1 MRDAAK
7 LLGTT
12 ARIGWIV
19 DVQNDFMLPPERG
32 GRLYVH
38 DLFDDGSDRGATQ
51 IVPALIKGIGDLFGS
66 ILAFF
71 SGGRPFTYEDEAAAS
86 RAVAENLAAIR
97 KGTFRPG
104 AEEKS
109 GTLTPAGQS
118 TNISIGQVVLP
129 NVKGTDAKKFV
140 TNLENISG

>member
-1 MRDAAK
+1 M
-7 LLGTT
+7 
-12 ARIGWIV
+12 
-19 DVQNDFMLPPERG
+19 
-32 GRLYVH
+32 
-38 DLFDDGSDRGATQ
+38 
-51 IVPALIKGIGDLFGS
+51 PALIKGIGDLFGS